1 MFTVKIG
8 NITRKFAIW
17 EDARAFAEKESWSQ
31 AKPARIYNKYGDMS
45 FIQVP

>member
-8 NITRKFAIW
+8 KMSVKFSIW
-17 EDARAFAEKESWSQ
+17 EDARAFAEKESWLQ
-31 AKPARIYNKYGDMS
+31 AKPARIYNKFGDMS